1 MTKYIAF
8 FCAAVMAIS
17 TGTAIVFADETDTA
31 GVQEEITET
40 VEVGGEADT
49 AKDAAQDNTDENT
62 APVIPEAEE
71 NGTKDEAPSESD
83 KDGSEAVDGT
93 VTEAPAPTET
103 VDNTATEAPAA
114 TEAVDNTATETP
126 SATEAAEATATAV
139 PEQKETAEPEVKATQ
154 APTEKPDVVKIEK
167 TGINPFDDCQNAWFT
182 DYVTFAYEN
191 GLIKGIDN
199 THFNPYGD
207 ITRAQLAVIL
217 YRIHSDKLDI
227 VTEGDTWADEAEKW
241 ALDRGIMADFMGADF
256 DGSTA
261 LTREEV
267 VSAIFRAYQ
276 IANETGERSKSE
288 LLMDW
293 DKVSDYAVDAMQW
306 SVAVGIIKG
315 KGDKWIAPQNH
326 VTRAEMATMLQRYLT
341 NLTFEKVV
349 DEATE
354 VLTEEAAEETVPGAD
369 ATEETVDN
377 APEIAAEPAAATE
390 AAAEAEKAAEESV
403 ESEPEAAAE
412 EAVEAEAPAED
423 AAE

>member
-49 AKDAAQDNTDENT
+49 AKDNAQDNTDENA
-62 APVIPEAEE
+62 APVIPEAEK

-114 TEAVDNTATETP
+114 TEAVDN
-126 SATEAAEATATAV
+126 TATAV

-199 THFNPYGD
+199 AHFNPYGD

-241 ALDRGIMADFMGADF
+241 ALDHGIMDDFMGADF

-276 IANETGERSKSE
+276 IANETSERSKSE

-377 APEIAAEPAAATE
+377 APEIAEEPAADTE